1 MNCAHGSTSWICTYC
16 DAEDLSGPK
25 QDFERSV
32 YEMADKQDVSP
43 TPSMRDR
50 FLLADRLRVAAQD
63 KSVRMDSELHAI
75 LIESADALDA
85 PRSER
90 SATAAGE
97 ASSSNIRGAME
108 SGALTP
114 LSAIEPTPTRGAV
127 LLLDGKAYR
136 MCACRSDTPLCPKG
150 RERKC
155 PSAGYD
161 HCLIPVCSTHG
172 IFIDVM
178 GCKQCDPEY
187 P

>member
-1 MNCAHGSTSWICTYC
+1 MSGLSDTPGLRQIGEEACARYVDWYSDGSKIN
-16 DAEDLSGPK
+16 AG
-25 QDFERSV
+25 
-32 YEMADKQDVSP
+32 EMAYDLVSAIRQMLHVHAQ
-43 TPSMRDR
+43 PS
-50 FLLADRLRVAAQD
+50 
-63 KSVRMDSELHAI
+63 EI
-75 LIESADALDA
+75 A
-85 PRSER
+85 PRP
-90 SATAAGE
+90 GE
-97 ASSSNIRGAME
+97 LPGGFEELFRKSLNEKPGVAEICEMQRPS
-108 SGALTP
+108 
-114 LSAIEPTPTRGAV
+114 SAIESTPTRGAV